1 MRAFAYN
8 HCLLLFLLVSCMKNN
23 HAKFS
28 HHALL
33 IKTCDIPRENDDT
46 NDERYIVWTIYRSF
60 SAIYRSFILNGKT
73 IISLKNYRSFFLNGI
88 MVLLNNSII
97 TIWWMVRKP
106 GVGYQFADRLFYNF
120 NVLFFLKKESFS
132 VILFIMFLLNVYNL
146 FLSLF
151 SFKNDYWI
159 KNVLVCKLL
168 LFFQS
173 AIFNLSLCFLSKKK
187 NL

>member
-1 MRAFAYN
+1 MWCSEGKRW
-8 HCLLLFLLVSCMKNN
+8 HQ
-23 HAKFS
+23 
-28 HHALL
+28 
-33 IKTCDIPRENDDT
+33 R
-46 NDERYIVWTIYRSF
+46 TIYRSF
-60 SAIYRSFILNGKT
+60 SAIYHSFILNGKT
-73 IISLKNYRSFFLNGI
+73 IISLKYYRSFFLNGI
-88 MVLLNNSII
+88 MVLSNNSII

-159 KNVLVCKLL
+159 KTFWSANYCFNFSPPFLIFLC
-168 LFFQS
+168 LFFQRKKTRNTKP
-173 AIFNLSLCFLSKKK
+173 FFFVQLFFSLWMNCLILQRLGKTCLLWI
-187 NL
+187 NVR